1 MTLALGTARTAL
13 HSVLEPLLPTGRVH
27 LYPPAQLVA
36 PCAWI
41 DQPSWSI
48 IDGLT
53 VAEYPIHLV
62 ADGNPD
68 EQCRLLDGMADAAW
82 TLMIGPY
89 VPVDSIPGMVE
100 VGADRAELHE
110 YVITVQV
117 CVDAITFCPPTPATL
132 PAWPVTTP

>member
-1 MTLALGTARTAL
+1 MTLALTDARAAL
-13 HSVLEPLLPTGRVH
+13 HATLVPLLPTGRVH
-27 LYPPAQLVA
+27 RYPPAQLVG

-48 IDGLT
+48 VDGLT

-62 ADGNPD
+62 ADGNPS

-82 TLMIGPY
+82 TLMRGPY
-89 VPVDSIPGMVE
+89 VPLDATPGTVE
-100 VGADRAELHE
+100 NGSGVEAHE

-117 CVDAITFCPPTPATL
+117 CVDAITFCPPIPATV
-132 PAWPVTTP
+132 PAWPTT

>member
-1 MTLALGTARTAL
+1 VTLALGAARTAL
-13 HSVLEPLLPTGRVH
+13 HATLAPLLPAGRVH
-27 LYPPAQLVA
+27 QYPPAQLVA

-48 IDGLT
+48 VDGLT

-62 ADGNPD
+62 ADGNPT

-82 TLMIGPY
+82 TLMVGPY
-89 VPVDSIPGMVE
+89 VPVDCQPGSVDP
-100 VGADRAELHE
+100 GGGTELHE

-117 CVDAITFCPPTPATL
+117 CVDAVSFCPPTPATL
-132 PAWPVTTP
+132 PAWPVSA